1 MFLEVS
7 CTKLLTDYKR
17 GSMSGASF
25 VYHNIDVPV
34 FINISNWMFIL
45 YALFHV

>member
-7 CTKLLTDYKR
+7 CTKLLTDYER
-17 GSMSGASF
+17 ESMNGACF
-25 VYHNIDVPV
+25 VYHNIGVPV
-34 FINISNWMFIL
+34 FINISDLMFIL